1 MAGGN
6 AAVSVVI
13 PCYRCAG
20 TIERAVRSVA
30 AQTRRPAELILV
42 DDGSPDETG
51 AVLERL
57 RERYGADW
65 IRVIRLPKNLGSASA
80 RNAGWE
86 AATQPYL
93 AFLDSDDAWHP
104 RKIEIQQAWMD
115 AHPDVAVSGHG
126 ALQIGSESDM
136 QPEPDGGEAQA
147 ISRRSL
153 LASNPFITPS
163 VMLRTGVAAR
173 FEPGKR
179 HMEDYLLWLEIA
191 AGGGRIVRLPQ
202 VLAYTFKAPFGEGG
216 LSAQAWNMERG
227 ELAAFA
233 TLWRKNRI
241 GAGTVALLSVFSLLK
256 FLRRMLMLA
265 TGYSPGGVAAKPKL
279 LYAGAYLV
287 LTQAMTALLVCA
299 GLFGRSELAAEIG
312 IAQAATLA
320 TFFAFSGNAR
330 NLILSERTEVPA
342 RAILAARMALLLPLG
357 AAAVLLCTIVG
368 RLDPALMLVL
378 IVRRAIEWIGELHL
392 SDCELK
398 GDHAAARRSLMLQ
411 GALLGVAAVAVFVDS
426 RHLLWVLAAWA
437 LLPVF
442 SLAGFVA
449 RGFAVS
455 VTTLRE
461 AVTLL
466 LPHYG
471 ATVASGVSLYVFR
484 ALLVL
489 IAGKPVAGVLFAAF
503 AIGSFPGSMFA
514 NVLGPTVSLHEERIG
529 RAYLP
534 KALWLV
540 TTAYL
545 FGGVVLLGLH
555 WASPWMF
562 AAISVAPL
570 FWTALGWSLLG
581 GVAMIVAQRLRLRL
595 LAGGDGRL
603 LFGADVLMHIY
614 LIAAVPA
621 LYAVGRIESLVL
633 LYALNAGLALL
644 FYAAAVRGEV
654 APYGERTAGALVFG
668 ATFLIFL
675 PLFFLVSGQLF
686 NPAFPLYD
694 SGGVL
699 RNLPLP
705 VSLLA
710 CSAGLL
716 LFGRYSRAT
725 PGLWT
730 IFGLLVLMLI
740 STAVA
745 GGEPGPLDRA
755 KMLLLLQIILPMLG
769 LVLGACI
776 DPAGPS
782 SRALQLA
789 VLAVV
794 ALVVPAQLLA
804 SWLDGS
810 RTLRHSVFLFGVY
823 QHIQFVPTI
832 LVCGFLAVL
841 PGLWDRWRAAGRFV
855 LAVLFCLLAAYSVAA
870 HAVVA
875 MFGILAGA
883 AVFGIVRLIRQRDR
897 AAAWLLVAIVASF
910 AGYVS
915 VAKDTQEFH
924 QKFSFLFPAGD
935 DWVTASSYTPGVRPR
950 LQGGWRIVGQP
961 QGGELLRLVATE
973 RGNRATLVVAGELQ
987 EGAINFAVE
996 DKVQRTFPVRLSVRQ
1011 SGPFHVEIEVDQDRG
1026 DGNVMVSQEPGA
1038 ASGTITDLRWRLQP
1052 HRRAEEIAAAQDPQA
1067 ASARNVE
1074 ERFADWRLFGGGVL
1088 ESPEALFFGHPKP
1101 LGRDQRTSAHNFY
1114 IDFAYSFGALAL
1126 LPLLALIAYTAA
1138 LLWHRRDRVLA
1149 SEPLLGLALVVALLV
1164 LVESNLKVS
1173 LRQPYPGI
1181 AIYFLWGLLLACLRE
1196 PIAAR
1201 EKAA

>member
-1 MAGGN
+1 MEGGN

-30 AQTRRPAELILV
+30 AQTRRPAELLLV

-51 AVLERL
+51 KVLEQL
-57 RERYGADW
+57 RDRYGADW
-65 IRVIRLPKNLGSASA
+65 IQVIRLPKNVGSASA
-80 RNAGWE
+80 RNAGWDV
-86 AATQPYL
+86 ATQPYL

-104 RKIEIQQAWMD
+104 RKIEIQHAWME
-115 AHPDVAVSGHG
+115 AHPDVIASGHG
-126 ALQIGSESDM
+126 AMQIGSESEMRSD
-136 QPEPDGGEAQA
+136 PGDGEAQA
-147 ISRRSL
+147 VSRRTL
-153 LASNPFITPS
+153 LASNQFITPS
-163 VMLRTGVAAR
+163 VMLRTRIAER

-191 AGGGRIVRLPQ
+191 ADGGRIARLPQ

-216 LSAQAWNMERG
+216 LSAQAWSMERG
-227 ELAAFA
+227 ELAVFA
-233 TLWRKNRI
+233 TLWRKGHI
-241 GAGTVALLSVFSLLK
+241 GAGTMALLSVFSLLK

-265 TGYSPGGVAAKPKL
+265 TGYSPGGIAAKPKL
-279 LYAGAYLV
+279 LYAGAYIV

-330 NLILSERTEVPA
+330 NLILTERAGVPA
-342 RAILAARMALLLPLG
+342 RAILAARMALILPLG
-357 AAAVLLCTIVG
+357 AAAALLCAIVG
-368 RLDPALMLVL
+368 RLDPTLMSVL
-378 IVRRAIEWIGELHL
+378 IARRAIEWIGELHL
-392 SDCELK
+392 SECELQ
-398 GDHAAARRSLMLQ
+398 GNHAAARRSLLLQ
-411 GALLGVAAVAVFVDS
+411 GALLCVAAAAIFVDS
-426 RHLLWVLAAWA
+426 SYLLPVLAAWA
-437 LLPVF
+437 LLPAF
-442 SLAGFVA
+442 SLGGFVA

-455 VTTLRE
+455 AKALRE
-461 AVTLL
+461 GFMLL

-471 ATVASGVSLYVFR
+471 ATLASGVSLYVFR

-534 KALWLV
+534 RALWLV

-555 WASPWMF
+555 WARPQLL
-562 AAISVAPL
+562 AAVGSEPL

-603 LFGADVLMHIY
+603 VFGPDVLMHIY
-614 LIAAVPA
+614 LIVAVPA
-621 LYAVGRIESLVL
+621 LYAVGRIESMAL

-644 FYAAAVRGEV
+644 FYAAGVRSEI
-654 APYGERTAGALVFG
+654 APYGRRAAGMLVFG
-668 ATFLIFL
+668 SVFLIFL
-675 PLFFLVSGQLF
+675 PLFFLISGQLF

-745 GGEPGPLDRA
+745 GNEPGPLDRA
-755 KMLLLLQIILPMLG
+755 KMLLLLQIILPTLA
-769 LVLGACI
+769 LVLGASI
-776 DPAGPS
+776 DPAGQS

-789 VLAVV
+789 VFAVV

-804 SWLDGS
+804 GWLDGS
-810 RTLRHSVFLFGVY
+810 RTLRHSVFVFGVY

-832 LVCGFLAVL
+832 LVCGFLVVL
-841 PGLWDRWRAAGRFV
+841 PALWARWLALGRLALGL
-855 LAVLFCLLAAYSVAA
+855 LFCLLAVYAVAA

-875 MFGILAGA
+875 MFAVLAGVA
-883 AVFGIVRLIRQRDR
+883 IFSMARLVRQRDQ
-897 AAAWLLVAIVASF
+897 AAAWLLVAVCASF
-910 AGYVS
+910 AGYGFI
-915 VAKDTQEFH
+915 ARDTQEFH
-924 QKFSFLFPAGD
+924 QKFSFLFPAD
-935 DWVTASSYTPGVRPR
+935 DEWVTASSYTPGVRQR

-961 QGGELLRLVATE
+961 LGGELLRLVAIE
-973 RGNRATLVVAGELQ
+973 RAQKATLIVGGELR
-987 EGAINFAVE
+987 EGAIEIAVE
-996 DKVQRTFPVRLSVRQ
+996 DRARHSFSPRATVRRA
-1011 SGPFHVEIEVDQDRG
+1011 GPFSVEIEVDQSRG
-1026 DGNVMVSQEPGA
+1026 DGDVAILQSSEVVGGFISE
-1038 ASGTITDLRWRLQP
+1038 LRWRFQP
-1052 HRRAEEIAAAQDPQA
+1052 QPAAVGTAAVPVPQIAPV
-1067 ASARNVE
+1067 RNVE
-1074 ERFADWRLFGGGVL
+1074 ERFSDWRLFGGGVIG
-1088 ESPEALFFGHPKP
+1088 SFKALLFGHPKP
-1101 LGRDQRTSAHNFY
+1101 LEREQRSSAHNFY
-1114 IDFAYSFGALAL
+1114 IDFAYNFGVLAL
-1126 LPLLALIAYTAA
+1126 LPVLVLIAYTAA
-1138 LLWHRRDRVLA
+1138 LLWRRREAVWA
-1149 SEPLLGLALVVALLV
+1149 SESLLALALVVALLV

-1181 AIYFLWGLLLACLRE
+1181 AIFFLWGLLLARLRE
-1196 PIAAR
+1196 PAA
-1201 EKAA
+1201 APQGTA